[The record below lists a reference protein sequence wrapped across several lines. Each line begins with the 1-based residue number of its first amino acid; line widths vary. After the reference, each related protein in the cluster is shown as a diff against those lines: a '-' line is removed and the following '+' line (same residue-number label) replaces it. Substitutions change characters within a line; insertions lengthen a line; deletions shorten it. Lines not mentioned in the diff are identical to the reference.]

1 MYSNL
6 IFIHVH
12 SFVQWA
18 INHFLLRLCKDYNC
32 AKHQSWLPHGIY
44 FYLRTNM
51 WTSVTLHV
59 HWYKVVYWWISFTT
73 RHITLMLGL
82 VWCLHVLVFP
92 YSQQTMLWASN
103 ERIKLFI
110 THYTHTCG
118 ITQLISRLINFPRVI
133 NCNNYKTWNCGNGF
147 KNKEFNIDTDL
158 CRKETNS
165 VNKNINSVNKN
176 INCINNKTTTHTFT
190 HKYTYFWLSIT
201 ANSILKN
208 VTYVHGPINHGLATP
223 LFKL

>member
-1 MYSNL
+1 
-6 IFIHVH
+6 
-12 SFVQWA
+12 
-18 INHFLLRLCKDYNC
+18 
-32 AKHQSWLPHGIY
+32 
-44 FYLRTNM
+44 
-51 WTSVTLHV
+51 
-59 HWYKVVYWWISFTT
+59 
-73 RHITLMLGL
+73 
-82 VWCLHVLVFP
+82 
-92 YSQQTMLWASN
+92 MLWASN

-118 ITQLISRLINFPRVI
+118 ITKLISRLINFPRFI
-133 NCNNYKTWNCGNGF
+133 NCNNYNTWNCGNGF

-176 INCINNKTTTHTFT
+176 INCINNNKTTTHTFT

-223 LFKL
+223 FLSYRVTLSARKTRDFIRDVIIVQTPLSPPMLGFVDKVLARFNCSSLNSG